1 MSNKDLFQMMREQEV
16 QTQNFLPNKKEIQ
29 FSATKFITD
38 VIDGGEV
45 DKYELLAQAKRMQEA
60 LDVITA
66 KILEVVPQ
74 ENFEAFGLKGTF
86 RNGGETIN
94 YKDDFKWSEIKEK
107 LSEREM
113 LLKVALKSNST
124 IYDDDGIEVTRV
136 STSPRKDTLAISW

>member
-1 MSNKDLFQMMREQEV
+1 MSKDLFQLMREQEI

-107 LSEREM
+107 LTEREM
-113 LLKVALKSNST
+113 LLKVALKSNSS
-124 IYDDDGIEVTRV
+124 IYDDDGVEVTRV

>member
-38 VIDGGEV
+38 VIDGGEI

-113 LLKVALKSNST
+113 LLKVALKSNSS
-124 IYDDDGIEVTRV
+124 IYDDDGVEVTRV

>member
-29 FSATKFITD
+29 FSATKFIND

-107 LSEREM
+107 LNEREM
-113 LLKVALKSNST
+113 LLKVALKSNSS

>member
-1 MSNKDLFQMMREQEV
+1 MMREQEV

-29 FSATKFITD
+29 FSATQFITD

-60 LDVITA
+60 LDVITS

-107 LSEREM
+107 LNEREM
-113 LLKVALKSNST
+113 LLKVALKSNSS
-124 IYDDDGIEVTRV
+124 IYDDDGVEVTRV

>member
-1 MSNKDLFQMMREQEV
+1 MSKDLFQLMREQEV

-86 RNGGETIN
+86 RNGGDTIN

-113 LLKVALKSNST
+113 LLKVALKSNSS
-124 IYDDDGIEVTRV
+124 IYDDDGVEVTRV

>member
-1 MSNKDLFQMMREQEV
+1 MSKDLFQMMREQEV
-16 QTQNFLPNKKEIQ
+16 QTKNFLPNKKEIQ
-29 FSATKFITD
+29 FSATTFITNL
-38 VIDGGEV
+38 IDGGEV

-66 KILEVVPQ
+66 KILDVVPQ

-113 LLKVALKSNST
+113 LLKVALKSNSS

>member
-1 MSNKDLFQMMREQEV
+1 MSKNLYELMRQQEIE
-16 QTQNFLPNKKEIQ
+16 TSNFLPNKKEVQ
-29 FSATKFITD
+29 FSANTFITK
-38 VIDGGEV
+38 VIDGGGV

-66 KILEVVPQ
+66 KILDVVPQ
-74 ENFEAFGLKGTF
+74 ENFEAYGLKGTF

-113 LLKVALKSNST
+113 LLKVALKSNSS

>member
-1 MSNKDLFQMMREQEV
+1 MSQQEIE
-16 QTQNFLPNKKEIQ
+16 TSNFLPNKKEVQ
-29 FSATKFITD
+29 FSANTFITK

-66 KILEVVPQ
+66 KILEVMPQ

>member
-1 MSNKDLFQMMREQEV
+1 MMREQEV
-16 QTQNFLPNKKEIQ
+16 QTQNFLPNKKEVQ
-29 FSATKFITD
+29 FSANTFITK

-66 KILEVVPQ
+66 KILEVMPQ
-74 ENFEAFGLKGTF
+74 ENFEAYGLKGTF

>member
-1 MSNKDLFQMMREQEV
+1 MMREQEI

-29 FSATKFITD
+29 FSATQFITD

-107 LSEREM
+107 LNEREM
-113 LLKVALKSNST
+113 LLKVALKSNSS
-124 IYDDDGIEVTRV
+124 IYDDDGVEVTRV

>member
-1 MSNKDLFQMMREQEV
+1 MSKDLFQMMREQEV

-107 LSEREM
+107 LNEREM
-113 LLKVALKSNST
+113 LLKVALKSNSS
-124 IYDDDGIEVTRV
+124 IYDDDGVEVTRV

>member
-60 LDVITA
+60 LDVITS

-107 LSEREM
+107 LNEREM
-113 LLKVALKSNST
+113 LLKVALKSNSS

>member
-1 MSNKDLFQMMREQEV
+1 MMREQEV
-16 QTQNFLPNKKEIQ
+16 QTQNFLPNKKEVQ
-29 FSATKFITD
+29 FSATNFITNL
-38 VIDGGEV
+38 IDGGEV

-66 KILEVVPQ
+66 KILEVMPQ
-74 ENFEAFGLKGTF
+74 ENFEAYGLKGTF

>member
-1 MSNKDLFQMMREQEV
+1 MSKDLFQLMREQEV

-66 KILEVVPQ
+66 KILDVVPQ

-107 LSEREM
+107 LNEREM
-113 LLKVALKSNST
+113 LLKVALKSNSS
-124 IYDDDGIEVTRV
+124 IYDDDGVEVTRV

>member
-1 MSNKDLFQMMREQEV
+1 MSNKDLFQLMREQEV

-29 FSATKFITD
+29 FSATQFITD

-107 LSEREM
+107 LNEREM
-113 LLKVALKSNST
+113 LLKVALKSNSS
-124 IYDDDGIEVTRV
+124 IYDDDGVEVTRV

>member
-1 MSNKDLFQMMREQEV
+1 MSKDLFQLMREQEV
-16 QTQNFLPNKKEIQ
+16 QTQNFLPNKREIQ
-29 FSATKFITD
+29 FSANKFITD

-107 LSEREM
+107 LTEREM
-113 LLKVALKSNST
+113 LLKVALKSNSS
-124 IYDDDGIEVTRV
+124 IYDDDGVEVTRV

>member
-1 MSNKDLFQMMREQEV
+1 MSKNLYELMRQQEIE
-16 QTQNFLPNKKEIQ
+16 TSNFLPNKKEVQ
-29 FSATKFITD
+29 FSANTFITK

-66 KILEVVPQ
+66 KILDVMPQ

-94 YKDDFKWSEIKEK
+94 YKDDFKWSELKEK

-113 LLKVALKSNST
+113 LLKVALKSNSS
-124 IYDDDGIEVTRV
+124 IYDDDGVEVTRV

>member
-1 MSNKDLFQMMREQEV
+1 MSKNLYELMRQQEIE
-16 QTQNFLPNKKEIQ
+16 TSNFLPNKKEVQ
-29 FSATKFITD
+29 FSANTFITK

-66 KILEVVPQ
+66 KILDVVPQ
-74 ENFEAFGLKGTF
+74 ENFEAYGLKGTF

>member
-1 MSNKDLFQMMREQEV
+1 MMREQEV

-38 VIDGGEV
+38 VIDGGEI

-113 LLKVALKSNST
+113 LLKVALKSNSS
-124 IYDDDGIEVTRV
+124 IYDDDGVEVTRV

>member
-1 MSNKDLFQMMREQEV
+1 MSKDLFQMMREQEV

-29 FSATKFITD
+29 FSATTFINNL
-38 VIDGGEV
+38 IDGGEV

-66 KILEVVPQ
+66 KILDVVPQ

>member
-1 MSNKDLFQMMREQEV
+1 MSKDLFQMMREQEV

-38 VIDGGEV
+38 VIDNGEV

-113 LLKVALKSNST
+113 LLKVALKSNSS
-124 IYDDDGIEVTRV
+124 IYDDDGVEVTRV

>member
-1 MSNKDLFQMMREQEV
+1 MSKDLFQMMREQEV

-107 LSEREM
+107 LTEREM
-113 LLKVALKSNST
+113 LLKVALKSNSS
-124 IYDDDGIEVTRV
+124 IYDDDGVEVTRV

>member
-66 KILEVVPQ
+66 KILDVVPQ

>member
-16 QTQNFLPNKKEIQ
+16 QTQNFLPNKREIQ

-107 LSEREM
+107 LNEREM
-113 LLKVALKSNST
+113 LLKVALKSNSS
-124 IYDDDGIEVTRV
+124 IYDDDGVEVTRV

>member
-1 MSNKDLFQMMREQEV
+1 MSKNLYELMRQQEIE
-16 QTQNFLPNKKEIQ
+16 TSNFLPNKKEVQ
-29 FSATKFITD
+29 FSANTFITK

-60 LDVITA
+60 LDIITA
-66 KILEVVPQ
+66 KILEVMPQ
-74 ENFEAFGLKGTF
+74 ENFEAYGLKGTF

>member
-1 MSNKDLFQMMREQEV
+1 MSKDLFQMMREQEV

-38 VIDGGEV
+38 VIDGGEI

-107 LSEREM
+107 LNEREM
-113 LLKVALKSNST
+113 LLKVALKSNSS
-124 IYDDDGIEVTRV
+124 IYDDDGVEVTRV

>member
-1 MSNKDLFQMMREQEV
+1 MSKDLFELMRQQEIE
-16 QTQNFLPNKKEIQ
+16 TSNFLPNKKEIQ
-29 FSATKFITD
+29 FSAKTFITNL
-38 VIDGGEV
+38 INSGEV

-60 LDVITA
+60 LDVITS

-107 LSEREM
+107 LNEREM
-113 LLKVALKSNST
+113 LLKVALKSNSS

>member
-1 MSNKDLFQMMREQEV
+1 MRQQEIE
-16 QTQNFLPNKKEIQ
+16 TSNFLPNKKEVQ
-29 FSATKFITD
+29 FSANTFITK

-66 KILEVVPQ
+66 KILDVVPQ

>member
-1 MSNKDLFQMMREQEV
+1 MRQQEIE
-16 QTQNFLPNKKEIQ
+16 TSNFLPNKKEVQ
-29 FSATKFITD
+29 FSANTFITK
-38 VIDGGEV
+38 VIDSGEV

-66 KILEVVPQ
+66 KILDVVPQ

>member
-1 MSNKDLFQMMREQEV
+1 MMREQEV

-29 FSATKFITD
+29 FSATTFITNL
-38 VIDGGEV
+38 IDGGEV

-66 KILEVVPQ
+66 KILDVVPQ
-74 ENFEAFGLKGTF
+74 ENFEAYGLKGTF

-113 LLKVALKSNST
+113 LLKVALKSNSS

>member
-16 QTQNFLPNKKEIQ
+16 QTQNFLPNKREIQ

-107 LSEREM
+107 LTEREM
-113 LLKVALKSNST
+113 LLKVALKSNSS
-124 IYDDDGIEVTRV
+124 IYDDDGVEVTRV

>member
-1 MSNKDLFQMMREQEV
+1 MSKNLYELMRQQEIE
-16 QTQNFLPNKKEIQ
+16 TSNFLPNKKEVQ
-29 FSATKFITD
+29 FSANTFITK

-136 STSPRKDTLAISW
+136 STSPRKDTLAITW

>member
-1 MSNKDLFQMMREQEV
+1 MSKDLFQMMREQEV
-16 QTQNFLPNKKEIQ
+16 QTKNFLPNKKEIQ
-29 FSATKFITD
+29 FSATTFITNL
-38 VIDGGEV
+38 IDGGEV

-66 KILEVVPQ
+66 KILDVVPQ

-113 LLKVALKSNST
+113 LLKVALKSNSI

>member
-1 MSNKDLFQMMREQEV
+1 MSKDLFQLMREQEV

-113 LLKVALKSNST
+113 LLKVALKSNSS
-124 IYDDDGIEVTRV
+124 IYDDDGVEVTRV

>member
-94 YKDDFKWSEIKEK
+94 YKEDFKWSEIKEK

>member
-1 MSNKDLFQMMREQEV
+1 MMREQEI

-29 FSATKFITD
+29 FSATKFIKD

-94 YKDDFKWSEIKEK
+94 YKDDFKWSELKEK
-107 LSEREM
+107 LTEREM
-113 LLKVALKSNST
+113 LLKVALKSNSS
-124 IYDDDGIEVTRV
+124 IYDDDGVEVTRV

>member
-1 MSNKDLFQMMREQEV
+1 MRQQEIE
-16 QTQNFLPNKKEIQ
+16 TSNFLPNKKEVQ
-29 FSATKFITD
+29 FSANTFITN

-66 KILEVVPQ
+66 KILDVMPQ

>member
-1 MSNKDLFQMMREQEV
+1 MIREQEV

-29 FSATKFITD
+29 FSATTFITNL
-38 VIDGGEV
+38 IDGGEV

-74 ENFEAFGLKGTF
+74 VNFEAYGLKGTF

>member
-1 MSNKDLFQMMREQEV
+1 MSKDLFQLMREQEI
-16 QTQNFLPNKKEIQ
+16 QTQNFLPNKKEIK

-38 VIDGGEV
+38 VIDGGEI

-86 RNGGETIN
+86 RNGGDTIN

-107 LSEREM
+107 LNEREM
-113 LLKVALKSNST
+113 LLKVALKSNSS